1 MERISIGKLRYVEP
15 VIYQSRED
23 ARKASLS
30 GEFIVYAL
38 GLTEQAYRRLES
50 FCIKNNLV
58 EVYKM
63 DILEDPHDMERSTN
77 GREGEFR
84 VYSCNVYDSQ
94 ILGND
99 RSKRYRSGN
108 PKCPTPTIEQLYFK
122 LIKESGSVIKMAYSI

>member
-15 VIYQSRED
+15 VVYQSRED

-63 DILEDPHDMERSTN
+63 DILDDPHDIFNELRTKEFMLRERSTRTV
-77 GREGEFR
+77 GKGSLEFTR
-84 VYSCNVYDSQ
+84 AMSMIVRSWVTTAAIGTVLVILNV
-94 ILGND
+94 
-99 RSKRYRSGN
+99 
-108 PKCPTPTIEQLYFK
+108 QLQQSNSFT
-122 LIKESGSVIKMAYSI
+122 LN